1 MSAAAK
7 RRQPTGERAR
17 RAPLVIGLV
26 NNMPDGALQATERQ
40 FEGLLIEAAGGA
52 GVSLRYLS
60 LPEVERGEH
69 ARAHMRG
76 RYAHI
81 DRLPAAG
88 VDGLIVTGVEP
99 QAVRLD
105 DEPYWRS
112 LTRVVDWSR
121 AAEVSTVWSC
131 LAAHAAVLHLD
142 RVERSRLPAKRSGVF
157 ASTPDRRHALLTN
170 TPAPIAPHSRLNE
183 LVESDLVSAGYQ
195 ILTRSPEIGVDAFM
209 KPGPA
214 LALFFE
220 GHPEYA
226 AETLLGEYLRDVGRF
241 LRGEREVHPAAPSG
255 YFDDT
260 TLSMLEELAARG
272 EAGRDPRRIADYIS
286 ATDSVALSATW
297 RPWAVGIYRA
307 WLEQISARKAGRIA
321 GAAQARR

>member
-1 MSAAAK
+1 
-7 RRQPTGERAR
+7 
-17 RAPLVIGLV
+17 
-26 NNMPDGALQATERQ
+26 
-40 FEGLLIEAAGGA
+40 
-52 GVSLRYLS
+52 
-60 LPEVERGEH
+60 
-69 ARAHMRG
+69 MRG

-88 VDGLIVTGVEP
+88 LDGLIVTGAEP
-99 QAVRLD
+99 QTARLD
-105 DEPYWRS
+105 DEPYWPS
-112 LTRVVDWSR
+112 LARVVDWSR
-121 AAEVSTVWSC
+121 AAEIPTVWSC

-142 RVERSRLPAKRSGVF
+142 GVERRRLPAKRSGVF
-157 ASTPDRRHALLTN
+157 ACAPARRHALLAE

-183 LVESDLVSAGYQ
+183 LVESDLASAGYQ
-195 ILTRSPEIGVDAFM
+195 VLTHSPEIGVDLFI

-241 LRGEREVHPAAPSG
+241 LRGEREAHPAPPSG

-260 TLSMLEELAARG
+260 TLCVLEELAARG

-286 ATDSVALSATW
+286 ATESARTPGDLAAVGGRHLPSVARAYLGAQGGPHRRRRQSAPIAVKRRRSQRRRQRRRRHHGWLRIVSQIDGRW
-297 RPWAVGIYRA
+297 R
-307 WLEQISARKAGRIA
+307 
-321 GAAQARR
+321 RRPR

>member
-1 MSAAAK
+1 
-7 RRQPTGERAR
+7 
-17 RAPLVIGLV
+17 LVIGLV

-40 FEGLLIEAAGGA
+40 FEGLLREAAGGA
-52 GVSLRYLS
+52 EVRVRYLS
-60 LPEVERGEH
+60 LPEIERGEH

-88 VDGLIVTGVEP
+88 IDGLIVTGAEP

-121 AAEVSTVWSC
+121 DAEIPTIWSC

-142 RVERSRLPAKRSGVF
+142 GVERRGLPAKRTGVF
-157 ASTPDRRHALLTN
+157 VCAPARRHALLAE
-170 TPAPIAPHSRLNE
+170 TPRPVTPHSRLNE
-183 LVESDLVSAGYQ
+183 VAESDLLPAGYQ
-195 ILTRSPEIGVDAFM
+195 VLTRSPEIGIDLFV

-214 LALFFE
+214 LALFFQ

-226 AETLLGEYLRDVGRF
+226 AETLLREYLRDVARF
-241 LRGEREVHPAAPSG
+241 LRGEREAHPAPPSG
-255 YFDDT
+255 YFDEP
-260 TLSMLEELAARG
+260 TLLALGELAARG
-272 EAGRDPRRIADYIS
+272 EAGRDPGRIADYVRTTGGPAPS
-286 ATDSVALSATW
+286 AVW
-297 RPWAVGIYRA
+297 RPWAVGIYRG
-307 WLEQISARKAGRIA
+307 WLDHIAERKAGR
-321 GAAQARR
+321 AADGGVLASSALAP